1 MILFL
6 EKERFQA
13 LKLLYRC
20 HCLRHHPHYPKLC
33 QGRLASL
40 CRTSHIGSGIEDIV
54 SLFQYIAGFMSG
66 DTTVIIGSILRQL
79 CFQQQFFCLT
89 RLQFFC
95 LRKCSQLAQRL
106 S

>member
-20 HCLRHHPHYPKLC
+20 HCFRHRPYYLKLC
-33 QGRLASL
+33 QGRFASL
-40 CRTSHIGSGIEDIV
+40 CCASHIGSGIEDIV

-95 LRKCSQLAQRL
+95 LLKCSQLAQRL